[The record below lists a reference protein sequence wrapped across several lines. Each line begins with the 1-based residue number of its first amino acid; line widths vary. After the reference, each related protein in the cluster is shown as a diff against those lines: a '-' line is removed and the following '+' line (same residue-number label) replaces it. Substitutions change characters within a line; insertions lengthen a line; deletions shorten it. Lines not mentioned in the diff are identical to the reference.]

1 MRQGAVITMTEEDAY
16 DIYRLLKNRARGR
29 GILWTRD
36 SSAFKRGADG
46 YYILS
51 GERTGIR
58 PGIYTQRT
66 ERKSAGSA
74 GGIYLRD
81 ESAPGTVCIS
91 GGRGYGRIMRITL
104 ITVGKIKEKYLR
116 DAIAEYSKRLSRY
129 CKLEIVEVADEKTPD
144 QASEAAEE
152 NIRNKEGE
160 RILKHI
166 RDDMY
171 VITLE
176 IGGKMLSSEEFAD
189 KINSLG
195 VQGKSSIAFVI
206 GGLHRAGAG
215 SAQEIGLCIELFQN
229 DVSPI
234 S

>member
-1 MRQGAVITMTEEDAY
+1 
-16 DIYRLLKNRARGR
+16 
-29 GILWTRD
+29 
-36 SSAFKRGADG
+36 
-46 YYILS
+46 
-51 GERTGIR
+51 
-58 PGIYTQRT
+58 
-66 ERKSAGSA
+66 
-74 GGIYLRD
+74 
-81 ESAPGTVCIS
+81 
-91 GGRGYGRIMRITL
+91 MRITL

-129 CKLEIVEVADEKTPD
+129 CKLEIIEVADEKTPD

-206 GGLHRAGAG
+206 GG
-215 SAQEIGLCIELFQN
+215 SIGLGKEVLRRSDYALSFSKITFPHQLMRVILLEQVYRGYRIIN
-229 DVSPI
+229 GEPYHK
-234 S
+234 